1 MRELIDHGEVRRGR
15 IGLDVA
21 TLNPDLASAF
31 GTELSEGVVVM
42 DVEPGSVADSVGL
55 RTGDIITHLADRAV
69 RKVGDYRSQA
79 AITMIGDVLQVDI
92 VRQNQSQRYSVE
104 MRDDVVARVE
114 GDRLDVR
121 LNGAVFN
128 DFREASDP
136 KSGGGVLVNEVDVN
150 GSAYTYGL
158 EDGDVI
164 VAANRRRIRDVGDL
178 WRAFKADSV
187 LRLRIYRSGRY
198 GELSIR

>member
-1 MRELIDHGEVRRGR
+1 MY
-15 IGLDVA
+15 
-21 TLNPDLASAF
+21 
-31 GTELSEGVVVM
+31 
-42 DVEPGSVADSVGL
+42 
-55 RTGDIITHLADRAV
+55 
-69 RKVGDYRSQA
+69 K
-79 AITMIGDVLQVDI
+79 
-92 VRQNQSQRYSVE
+92 RQ
-104 MRDDVVARVE
+104 
-114 GDRLDVR
+114 
-121 LNGAVFN
+121 
-128 DFREASDP
+128 
-136 KSGGGVLVNEVDVN
+136 EVDVN

>member
-1 MRELIDHGEVRRGR
+1 MCI
-15 IGLDVA
+15 
-21 TLNPDLASAF
+21 
-31 GTELSEGVVVM
+31 
-42 DVEPGSVADSVGL
+42 
-55 RTGDIITHLADRAV
+55 
-69 RKVGDYRSQA
+69 
-79 AITMIGDVLQVDI
+79 
-92 VRQNQSQRYSVE
+92 
-104 MRDDVVARVE
+104 RDRVE

-136 KSGGGVLVNEVDVN
+136 KRGGGVLVCEVDVN

>member
-1 MRELIDHGEVRRGR
+1 
-15 IGLDVA
+15 
-21 TLNPDLASAF
+21 
-31 GTELSEGVVVM
+31 M

-55 RTGDIITHLADRAV
+55 RTGDIVTHLADRAV

-164 VAANRRRIRDVGDL
+164 VAANRRLIRDVGDL
-178 WRAFKADSV
+178 WRSFKADSV

>member
-136 KSGGGVLVNEVDVN
+136 KRGGGVLVSEVDVN